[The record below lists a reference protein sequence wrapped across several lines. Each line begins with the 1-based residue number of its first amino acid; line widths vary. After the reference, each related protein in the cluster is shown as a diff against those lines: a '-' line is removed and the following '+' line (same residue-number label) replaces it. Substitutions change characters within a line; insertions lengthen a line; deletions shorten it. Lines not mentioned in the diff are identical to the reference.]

1 MSISKELIQR
11 DDLLS
16 AIGGSA
22 RSLCDLFS
30 DALNYN
36 DVHVD
41 FKFEQMKFLVAKVL
55 LLVFLIGS
63 ASCGEDI
70 PDCPNKLCVL
80 AGGWRLVEVYVD
92 GVKDTSTD
100 ISQYRLTLY
109 TPDPTTDIISNFDRT
124 NPSGRQDQG
133 TWQLENQDDV
143 LVLMP
148 DQSPQEDYII
158 KYFSPRELR
167 LVVQRDV
174 NKTGPEEVEF
184 VLEPF

>member
-1 MSISKELIQR
+1 MLQNI
-11 DDLLS
+11 
-16 AIGGSA
+16 
-22 RSLCDLFS
+22 FS
-30 DALNYN
+30 
-36 DVHVD
+36 
-41 FKFEQMKFLVAKVL
+41 FSSSSTGTMKFLVAKVL
-55 LLVFLIGS
+55 LVTFLIGG

-100 ISQYRLTLY
+100 LSKYKLTLL
-109 TPDPTTDIISNFDRT
+109 TPSPTTATSSIFDRT
-124 NPSGRQDQG
+124 NPSGRQDLG
-133 TWQLENQDDV
+133 TWQLENLDKV

-148 DQSPQEDYII
+148 NNSPQEDYVI

-167 LVVQRDV
+167 LVAERGTD
-174 NKTGPEEVEF
+174 KLGPEEIEY